1 MNFQTLDDINEIT
14 NDNYNNNKQKIKNK
28 NKNKG

>member
-28 NKNKG
+28 NKG